1 MVSIQTTDTI
11 VPLRSYRSFGKHIHP
26 TSNQI
31 SQRMATQG
39 VTAQQKHIHAKD
51 KRPDTYTEIRDLPVT
66 IGIKKETAIGVVR
79 QDEQENDREIQEVPV
94 NVLKN

>member
-1 MVSIQTTDTI
+1 MYNLENEKS
-11 VPLRSYRSFGKHIHP
+11 
-26 TSNQI
+26 
-31 SQRMATQG
+31 
-39 VTAQQKHIHAKD
+39 AQQKYIHTKD
-51 KRPDTYTEIRDLPVT
+51 QRPDTHAKGRELPVA

>member
-1 MVSIQTTDTI
+1 
-11 VPLRSYRSFGKHIHP
+11 
-26 TSNQI
+26 
-31 SQRMATQG
+31 MATQS

-51 KRPDTYTEIRDLPVT
+51 KRPDTYTEICELPVA

-94 NVLKN
+94 NVLKD

>member
-1 MVSIQTTDTI
+1 
-11 VPLRSYRSFGKHIHP
+11 
-26 TSNQI
+26 
-31 SQRMATQG
+31 MATQS
-39 VTAQQKHIHAKD
+39 VTAQQKHIHAQD
-51 KRPDTYTEIRDLPVT
+51 KRPDTYTEISELPVA